1 MLWIVLTNLAAATQ
15 NGSNSTV
22 GWGNRRQES
31 WDTCVLCEWG
41 SSGQILCVCVIV
53 CNWWTQSSGKSTA
66 RSPFVSLIFFFSPH
80 HTFVFF
86 LILLSSFH
94 RSWGSSSR
102 DLLNATRWRLKRA
115 ARCLM
120 QRSHHTLWTLSR
132 SLLAPLVSAWKMS
145 PMFPPCSLVQLLSH

>member
-1 MLWIVLTNLAAATQ
+1 MAPTTLLDEATEGK
-15 NGSNSTV
+15 NPETRV
-22 GWGNRRQES
+22 C
-31 WDTCVLCEWG
+31 CVSEGAWARFCV
-41 SSGQILCVCVIV
+41 CVCVIV

-66 RSPFVSLIFFFSPH
+66 RSPFVSLIFFSHLITPLF
-80 HTFVFF
+80 FF